1 MTVVGRKA
9 LLQAV
14 GLMLAIVGLFGGFGR
29 VFRQLETDLLGA
41 VLDKLPG
48 GGPVFVYDS
57 SLVVVPEGKSFIRAV
72 VLPSCSALG
81 PVLAMSV
88 LWLLARQYGRRGKA
102 FEALVRASTV
112 IFVGNFLRLLLSLV
126 AGSWFGRSVLIAFH
140 DTVAAAFG
148 FVYVMAGLLVGL
160 RVLLREDH
168 PAGTPLESSPEVS
181 LDPAGRAQ
189 EVAPC

>member
-1 MTVVGRKA
+1 MTEIGRRA
-9 LLQAV
+9 LVQAV
-14 GLMLAIVGLFGGFGR
+14 GLMLVIVGVFGWLGR
-29 VFRQLETDLLGA
+29 PFRQFETDLLGW
-41 VLDKLPG
+41 VLRRLPG

-57 SLVVVPEGKSFIRAV
+57 SLVVVPRGQDFIRAV

-88 LWLLARQYGRRGKA
+88 LWLLARRYGRSGKA
-102 FEALVRASTV
+102 FEALVLASAV
-112 IFVGNFLRLLLSLV
+112 IFAGNFLRLSLSLV

-140 DTVAAAFG
+140 DTVASAFG

-160 RVLLREDH
+160 RVLLRQDTETTG
-168 PAGTPLESSPEVS
+168 PGGAGGSAGSVPERS
-181 LDPAGRAQ
+181 Q